1 MKRAGKTILF
11 VVTEDWYF
19 CSHRLPLARAARTAG
34 YDVAVATQV
43 TAHGRDIEAAG
54 LRLLPLRFRRSGRNP
69 LADLATI
76 IALWRIYRRER
87 PDLVHH
93 VSLKPVIYGSI
104 AARLAGV
111 GRIVN
116 AMTGLGYVFT
126 SSDGLAGLLRR
137 LLSPLLGLA
146 LKHPGS
152 VTLLQNADDRRT
164 LVDAG
169 LLTADRAVIIRGSG
183 VDTEQFRP
191 GVNKGPVVQVVLASR
206 LLRDK
211 GVAEFAGAACR
222 LMEQGVEARFILVG
236 ETDPENP
243 AAIPARDLESW
254 RRAGIECRGRRED
267 MAEVFAGADIA
278 CLPSYREGLPKVLL
292 EAASCGLPIVTT
304 DAPGCREVVEEG
316 VNGFLVPV
324 RDVDRLTE
332 RLARL
337 IADAELRRRMGAAGR
352 ARVEKYF
359 SLDRVIGET
368 LSLYQELL
376 ARGEAA

>member
-1 MKRAGKTILF
+1 MNGVGRKILF

-19 CSHRLPLARAARTAG
+19 CSHRLPLAQAALAQG
-34 YDVAVATQV
+34 HDVAVVTQV
-43 TAHGRDIEAAG
+43 TNHRQPIEDAG

-69 LADLATI
+69 LADLGTLI
-76 IALWRIYRRER
+76 SLWRIYRRER

-111 GRIVN
+111 DRVVN
-116 AMTGLGYVFT
+116 ALTGLGYVFT
-126 SSDGLAGLLRR
+126 STDGFARLLRM

-146 LKHPGS
+146 LKRRGS
-152 VTLLQNADDRRT
+152 ITILQNADDRRT
-164 LVDAG
+164 LVDEG
-169 LLTADRAVIIRGSG
+169 LLAEGQAVIIRGSG

-191 GVNKGPVVQVVLASR
+191 GGHKGPVVQVVLASR

-211 GVAEFAGAACR
+211 GVAEFAAAACR
-222 LMEQGVEARFILVG
+222 LMEQGVEARFILIG

-243 AAIPARDLESW
+243 AAIPVATLDTW
-254 RRAGIECRGRRED
+254 RRAGIECWGRRED
-267 MAEVFAGADIA
+267 MAAILAGADIA

-292 EAASCGLPIVTT
+292 EAASCALPIITT
-304 DAPGCREVVEEG
+304 DAPGCREVVVDG

-324 RDVDRLTE
+324 RDVEQLTE

-337 IADAELRRRMGAAGR
+337 IADAELRRCMGAAGR
-352 ARVEKYF
+352 ARVERCFALPK
-359 SLDRVIGET
+359 VIDET
-368 LSLYQELL
+368 LGLYECM
-376 ARGEAA
+376 